1 MLMKTRSRRLLASLL
16 LCVLAIGSL
25 PAAAQGQEV
34 EWIRQFGTEGGDSAN
49 GVALD
54 ARGYPHVAGTVGGAL
69 PGQTSASTQDAFV
82 RQYDP
87 SGSVVWSRQFGSPDG
102 TSAYGLALD
111 AIGNVYVA
119 GTVSGALPGQVSMG
133 THDAFVL
140 KCDPNGDELWTR
152 QFGTPDHDDG
162 QEIAVGPDGAVVIV
176 GHVGRGGG
184 GDPGGGAL
192 PGQASAGGTDAF
204 ARKYDPD
211 GDEIWT
217 VQFGTA
223 ERDELDGVAVGA
235 AGLVI
240 VAGRTR
246 GTLPGQVRV
255 AVDPSSYDAFVGKF
269 DGDGN
274 EIWTRQFGAPEGAKT
289 SAVAVDAEGTIFV
302 VGAVDPEGVL
312 PGQASSGSSDAYV
325 RAYDPDGNELWTHQF
340 GTPSYDW
347 ASGVAVDAPAGVL
360 VSGAVNGAL
369 PDQVHVSHQDAYIR
383 LYDAE
388 GSERWTL
395 QFGGDSDD
403 RPSLLAVDA
412 EGSVYLSG
420 HTWGTLPGQ
429 IPAGGFTDAFLAKA
443 VPPCTA
449 LPAAVALP
457 PEVCAGEDALLDASA
472 SLLRRCAG
480 EIEYGWTS
488 SPVPPPPGALCG
500 PTPSLDCWG
509 DDPTLL
515 LTDLAPP
522 PGEST
527 VTTWLWIR
535 CRDDLDCTNDAP
547 FPVIVEVQPDPLP
560 PPTGNG
566 FWLER
571 EDDAILFRWTPLP
584 GDVGGYQVLGLDGDA
599 GPPTPA
605 AFEAAPA
612 LLAAAGA
619 QESDVTVLGAAISSP
634 RLVFFKLRATSPCTG
649 TPGPACDGFPG
660 QVPCP

>member
-1 MLMKTRSRRLLASLL
+1 MLMKIAPLRLLAGI
-16 LCVLAIGSL
+16 LC
-25 PAAAQGQEV
+25 AAATTLLPSASKGQEV
-34 EWIRQFGTEGGDSAN
+34 EWIRQFGTDGGDSAN

-54 ARGYPHVAGTVGGAL
+54 ARGYPHVAGRVGGGL
-69 PGQTSASTQDAFV
+69 PGQTSAGEQDAFV
-82 RQYDP
+82 RKYDP
-87 SGSVVWSRQFGSPDG
+87 SGGIVWTRQFGSVDG
-102 TSAYGLALD
+102 TNARGLALD
-111 AIGNVYVA
+111 AAGNVYVA
-119 GTVSGALPGQVSMG
+119 GSVNGALPGQVSMG
-133 THDAFVL
+133 LTDAFVRAY
-140 KCDPNGDELWTR
+140 DANGDELWTR
-152 QFGTPDHDDG
+152 QFGTQDYDLG
-162 QEIAVGPDGAVVIV
+162 REITVGPDGSVVV
-176 GHVGRGGG
+176 AGHVGRGAGD
-184 GDPGGGAL
+184 DPGGGAL
-192 PGQASAGGTDAF
+192 PGQASAGGADAF
-204 ARKYDPD
+204 ARKYDRD

-223 ERDELDGVAVGA
+223 ERDDVDGVAVDA
-235 AGLVI
+235 AGNVI
-240 VAGRTR
+240 VAGDTR

-255 AVDPSSYDAFVGKF
+255 AVDPSFSDAYVRKL

-274 EIWTRQFGAPEGAKT
+274 ELWTRQFGVPEGAHA
-289 SAVAVDAEGTIFV
+289 SAVAVDAEGAILV
-302 VGAVDPEGVL
+302 VGSVGIEGVL
-312 PGQASSGSSDAYV
+312 PGQTSSGHSDAYV
-325 RAYDPDGNELWTHQF
+325 RAYNAGGDELWTHQF

-360 VSGAVNGAL
+360 VGGAVNGAL
-369 PDQVHVSHQDAYIR
+369 PDQVHVGNQDAYIR

-388 GSERWTL
+388 GGERWTL
-395 QFGGDSDD
+395 QFGGDGSD
-403 RPSLLAVDA
+403 RPGHLDVDA

-457 PEVCAGEDALLDASA
+457 PTVCAGEDALLDASA

-509 DDPTLL
+509 DDPTLP

-527 VTTWLWIR
+527 VTRWLWIR

-547 FPVIVEVQPDPLP
+547 FPVAVEVQPDPIP

-584 GDVGGYQVLGLDGDA
+584 GDVGGYEVLGLDGDA

-612 LLAAAGA
+612 PLAAAGA
-619 QESDVTVLGAAISSP
+619 PESEVTVLGAAVSPP

-649 TPGPACDGFPG
+649 TPGPACDGFPA